1 MKIFYFYELGSW
13 KYLRKTNK
21 FLQKKGNTINYVGS
35 NSPISPKIG
44 GAKESKGKEETNKKK
59 KKRK

>member
-21 FLQKKGNTINYVGS
+21 FQQKKENTINMLVRIPQYSQKLVEQK
-35 NSPISPKIG
+35 KI
-44 GAKESKGKEETNKKK
+44 KEETNKKK